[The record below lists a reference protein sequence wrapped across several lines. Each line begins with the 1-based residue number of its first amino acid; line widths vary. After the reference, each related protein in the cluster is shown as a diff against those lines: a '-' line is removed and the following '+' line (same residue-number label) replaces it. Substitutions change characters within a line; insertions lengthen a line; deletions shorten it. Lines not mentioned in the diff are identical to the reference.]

1 MNMNTLIDL
10 FHQTDSYIIIFG
22 NQKHEAQL
30 D

>member
-10 FHQTDSYIIIFG
+10 FHQTDSYITIFG